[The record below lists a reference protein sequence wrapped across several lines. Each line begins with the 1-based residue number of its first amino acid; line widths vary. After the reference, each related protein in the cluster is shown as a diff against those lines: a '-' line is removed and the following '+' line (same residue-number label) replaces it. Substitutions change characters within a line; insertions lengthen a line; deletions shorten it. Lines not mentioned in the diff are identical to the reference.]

1 MLTVEEI
8 YRTYHFGPRAVIEL
22 FEKHLGQAYLH
33 QPPPESMLEKTI
45 QGQTELIE
53 RLEKQIER
61 LQEELRLQRHQ
72 NYQLKRRIADL
83 EEGQSLPSK
92 DSHNSHL
99 PPSKDLPSRRRT
111 RSLRQPSG
119 LKTGG
124 QPGHPGQTLRLADDP
139 HQLIRHSPQ
148 RCLDCQS
155 SLESSHYVGAERRQV
170 VELPPLKIEVIE
182 HISEQRRCHNCG
194 RVTKG
199 EFPKD
204 VRSPVQYGSRLK
216 ACAVYLS
223 QYQLLPY
230 GRVCELLRDWFGVKI
245 SEATLRK
252 SIGECSKNLVKVEA
266 RIKSAIRR
274 AEVIHADETVLR
286 VGKNLKY
293 VHVASTG
300 SLTHYGYEGGR
311 GKAAIDAIAIV
322 PNYKGVMVRD
332 AYPAYDAYQ
341 SCKHGLCNAHLL
353 RDLTYL
359 SEASE
364 KQKQWAEPLKGLLQE
379 MKEAVDEAVAKARKH
394 LTREQGNDFDRKY
407 DELMRLGWEING
419 LPGER
424 AGPESSVWEST
435 VKPVKGVDRQ
445 ARNLALRVKLR
456 KEEVLRFLKDLRVPF
471 DNNQAE
477 RDLRMI
483 KLQQKIGGCFRT
495 EEGVRDF
502 CRVRG
507 YVSTMRK
514 RGREIL
520 EAIEAALRGQPLLL
534 SS

>member
-8 YRTYHFGPRAVIEL
+8 FRTYHFGPRAVIEL

-33 QPPPESMLEKTI
+33 PPPPESMLEKTI

-53 RLEKQIER
+53 QLEKQIER
-61 LQEELRLQRHQ
+61 LQEEVRLQRHQ
-72 NYQLKRRIADL
+72 NFQLKKRIAEL
-83 EEGQSLPSK
+83 EERHSGPVK

-99 PPSKDLPSRRRT
+99 PPSKDLPGRRRT
-111 RSLRQPSG
+111 KSLRLPSG
-119 LKTGG
+119 LKSGG
-124 QPGHPGQTLRLADDP
+124 QPGHPGQSLRLAENPDRV
-139 HQLIRHSPQ
+139 IRHSPQ
-148 RCLDCQS
+148 RCRHCQT
-155 SLESSHYVGAERRQV
+155 SLEASQHIGAQRRQV
-170 VELPPLKIEVIE
+170 IDIPPVKMEVIE
-182 HISEQRRCHNCG
+182 HIAEQRRCQSCG
-194 RVTKG
+194 KVTKG
-199 EFPKD
+199 EFPKE
-204 VRSPVQYGSRLK
+204 VTSPVQYGPRLR

-252 SIGECSKNLVKVEA
+252 SIGYCSKNLVKVEA

-274 AEVIHADETVLR
+274 ADVIHADETVLR
-286 VGKNLKY
+286 VGKTLKY

-322 PNYKGVMVRD
+322 PNYKGVIVRD
-332 AYPAYDAYQ
+332 AYPAYDLYQ
-341 SCKHGLCNAHLL
+341 SCKHSLCNAHLL

-359 SEASE
+359 SEGSE
-364 KQKQWAEPLKGLLQE
+364 KQKRWAEPMKRLLQE
-379 MKEAVDEAVAKARKH
+379 MKEAVDEAVAKGRKH
-394 LTREQGNDFDRKY
+394 LTTEQGKDFDRRY
-407 DELMRLGWEING
+407 DELTKVGWEVNG
-419 LPGER
+419 LPAER
-424 AGPESSVWEST
+424 AGPEASVWQEV
-435 VKPVKGVDRQ
+435 VKPANEVERKGM
-445 ARNLALRVKLR
+445 NLALRVRLR
-456 KEEVLRFLKDLRVPF
+456 KEEVLRFTKDFRVPF

-483 KLQQKIGGCFRT
+483 KLQQKVGGCFRT

-514 RGREIL
+514 RGRDIVCAL
-520 EAIEAALRGQPLLL
+520 EAALRGQPMLL
-534 SS
+534 SP